1 VVQHHHVFLGPCV
14 EVTPPGKRQSGGE
27 DDCVYTLLFRYFSS
41 PSEQSILPGCSAR
54 QSFFLSLCM
63 ITRLRHYL
71 IRYARQQA
79 GTVSYLTLLQET
91 ELGLNLDISHE
102 KSRLNEMLAE
112 ISTEE
117 HAAGRPLLSSLVRVQ
132 GSKGQGDNFYKL
144 CERLGYGE
152 WRTLKQ
158 DENFLKGLIKE
169 CHEFWQQ
176 EANYAQYALNEA

>member
-1 VVQHHHVFLGPCV
+1 MQPIQPERLTRIYLIIPLLSQPSQLPTHGYAALQGCL
-14 EVTPPGKRQSGGE
+14 S
-27 DDCVYTLLFRYFSS
+27 LFR
-41 PSEQSILPGCSAR
+41 
-54 QSFFLSLCM
+54 M

-79 GTVSYLTLLQET
+79 GTVSYLTLLQES

-132 GSKGQGDNFYKL
+132 GSKGQGDNFYKM

-152 WRTLKQ
+152 WRSLKQ
-158 DENFLKGLIKE
+158 DEDFLKRLIKE
-169 CHEFWQQ
+169 CREFWQK

>member
-1 VVQHHHVFLGPCV
+1 
-14 EVTPPGKRQSGGE
+14 
-27 DDCVYTLLFRYFSS
+27 
-41 PSEQSILPGCSAR
+41 
-54 QSFFLSLCM
+54 M
-63 ITRLRHYL
+63 INRLRHYL

-79 GTVSYLTLLQET
+79 GTVSYLTLVQES

-117 HAAGRPLLSSLVRVQ
+117 YAAGRPILSSLVRVP

-144 CERLGYGE
+144 CERLGMGE

-158 DENFLKGLIKE
+158 DENFLKNLVKE
-169 CHEFWQQ
+169 CRDFWQQ
-176 EANYAQYALNEA
+176 EANYVQFALGETAY